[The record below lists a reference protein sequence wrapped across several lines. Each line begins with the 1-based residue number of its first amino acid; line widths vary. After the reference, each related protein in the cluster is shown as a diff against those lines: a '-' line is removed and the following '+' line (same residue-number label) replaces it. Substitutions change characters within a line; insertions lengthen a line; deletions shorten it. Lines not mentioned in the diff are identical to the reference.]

1 MSSCTG
7 STGSTAS
14 AVVSIGSR
22 VVKPITGMPRGTV
35 VSAQQRGDRGP
46 AAPW

>member
-14 AVVSIGSR
+14 AVVSIGSS
-22 VVKPITGMPRGTV
+22 VVRPITGMPIGTV
-35 VSAQQRGDRGP
+35 VSAQQRRP
-46 AAPW
+46 AGS